1 MSSAATEKLP
11 ALRERVPTLRERVPT
26 LRERVGGKWFGSW
39 AMWALSMPAGLL
51 VITSDLTTADSP
63 AVIGR
68 WLVVWMLATAV
79 DAVAMWALQRTILR
93 GRIEHPWPVWAVVV
107 TGGLFGAFYGALLW
121 GAATLLGAQS
131 PHPWGLRITAMALI
145 GLWFIPLINVTLDTV
160 ARGRAQ
166 RERDIDALVRAEMAR
181 LEEVEVARDL
191 REEIRV
197 GVVDALDPL
206 RLRVDAALHGLEAG
220 GSLVSPALASE
231 LRDGAEASV
240 RPLSRDLW
248 GQAAARYPRIPWERV
263 IGQTIRTQPLR
274 PLVLAMASLMG
285 DGIFIITAM
294 SPGAAIPF
302 VAVTTAAVV
311 ALSAAANA
319 LMRRWPRQHAL
330 WFLLGGASLLAV
342 GLGALVYRN
351 RVWGQDITVA
361 TVMAWAVL
369 SVATIVVTSGFGSW
383 RSETNAVRAAFR
395 AEVDSEFIAARVHGQ
410 QLADI
415 ARDAARVLHGSVQSR
430 LVACA
435 MAIDR
440 ASGSG
445 DREGLLVALAA
456 AREALEEPLPE
467 RGGIAG
473 SIADEVTRKVSL
485 WGDACDF
492 TIDVDSAVSTSGVE
506 PLIVGRVVEEG
517 LTNAIRHG
525 QATAISVS
533 VGVESAGVV
542 IVVADDGVGPGAV
555 TAGLGSALLD
565 QATGGA
571 WSLQRVGE
579 RTVLRAHVPASR
591 VPTGTS
597 LSA

>member
-1 MSSAATEKLP
+1 MSSAATEQL
-11 ALRERVPTLRERVPT
+11 PT

-51 VITSDLTTADSP
+51 VITSDLTTAGSL

-68 WLVVWMLATAV
+68 WLAVWVIATTV
-79 DAVAMWALQRTILR
+79 DAVVMWVLQRTILR

-107 TGGLFGAFYGALLW
+107 TGGCFGAFYGALLW
-121 GAATLLGAQS
+121 AAASLLGAQS
-131 PHPWGLRITAMALI
+131 PHPWGLRIAAMALV
-145 GLWFIPLINVTLDTV
+145 GLWFIPLINVALDTV

-166 RERDIDALVRAEMAR
+166 RERDIDALVSAEIAR

-206 RLRVDAALHGLEAG
+206 RLRVEEALDGLEAG
-220 GSLVSPALASE
+220 ESLVSRSLAAD
-231 LRDGAEASV
+231 LREGANTWV

-248 GQAAARYPRIPWERV
+248 VRAAAHYPRIPWERV
-263 IGQTIRTQPLR
+263 ISQTIRTQPLR
-274 PLVLAMASLMG
+274 PLVLAAASLVG
-285 DGIFIITAM
+285 DGIFIFAETSATA
-294 SPGAAIPF
+294 AVPF
-302 VAVTTAAVV
+302 VALTTTAVI

-319 LMRRWPRQHAL
+319 LMRLWPRRHAL
-330 WFLLGGASLLAV
+330 WFLLGSASLLAL
-342 GLGALVYRN
+342 GFGALAYRS
-351 RVWGQDITVA
+351 RVWGEDITAA
-361 TVMAWAVL
+361 TVVAWVCL
-369 SVATIVVTSGFGSW
+369 SAATIVITSGFGSW
-383 RSETNAVRAAFR
+383 RSETNSMRSAFR
-395 AEVDSEFIAARVHGQ
+395 AEVDSRFIAARVRGQ

-440 ASGSG
+440 ASESG

-456 AREALEEPLPE
+456 AREALQEPLPE
-467 RGGIAG
+467 RPAIAG
-473 SIADEVTRKVSL
+473 SIADEVARKVAL

-492 TIDVDSAVSTSGVE
+492 TIDVDQDVSAAGVE

-517 LTNAIRHG
+517 LTNAVRHG
-525 QATAISVS
+525 KATAISVR
-533 VGVESAGVV
+533 VGAEGAGAV
-542 IVVADDGVGPGAV
+542 IVVADDGVGPQCIA
-555 TAGLGSALLD
+555 AGLGSALLD

-571 WSLQRVGE
+571 WSLE
-579 RTVLRAHVPASR
+579 REGDLTVLRAHVPRPRQTAGS
-591 VPTGTS
+591 S
-597 LSA
+597 LGG

>member
-1 MSSAATEKLP
+1 MSSAATEQL
-11 ALRERVPTLRERVPT
+11 PT

-51 VITSDLTTADSP
+51 VITSDLTTAESLV
-63 AVIGR
+63 VIGR
-68 WLVVWMLATAV
+68 WLAVWAIATAA
-79 DAVAMWALQRTILR
+79 DAVVMWALRRTILR
-93 GRIEHPWPVWAVVV
+93 GRVEHPWPVWAVVV
-107 TGGLFGAFYGALLW
+107 TGGCFGAFYGALLW
-121 GAATLLGAQS
+121 GAASLLGAQS
-131 PHPWGLRITAMALI
+131 PHPWGLRIAAMALV
-145 GLWFIPLINVTLDTV
+145 GLWFIPLINVALDTV
-160 ARGRAQ
+160 ARGRVQ
-166 RERDIDALVRAEMAR
+166 RERDIDALVSAEMVR
-181 LEEVEVARDL
+181 LEEVKVARDL
-191 REEIRV
+191 REEIRI

-206 RLRVDAALHGLEAG
+206 RLRVDAALHGLESG
-220 GSLVSPALASE
+220 ESLVSPALASE
-231 LRDGAEASV
+231 LREGANASV

-248 GQAAARYPRIPWERV
+248 VQAAARYPRIRWERV
-263 IGQTIRTQPLR
+263 ISQTIRTQPLR
-274 PLVLAMASLMG
+274 PLVLAVASLVG
-285 DGIFIITAM
+285 DGIFILTETR
-294 SPGAAIPF
+294 AAVAVPF
-302 VAVTTAAVV
+302 VAVTTTAVI

-319 LMRRWPRQHAL
+319 FMHRWPRRHAL
-330 WFLLGGASLLAV
+330 WFLLGSASLLAL
-342 GLGALVYRN
+342 GLGALAYRN

-361 TVMAWAVL
+361 TVVAWAFL
-369 SVATIVVTSGFGSW
+369 SVATIVITSGFGSW
-383 RSETNAVRAAFR
+383 RSETNAMRAAFR
-395 AEVDSEFIAARVHGQ
+395 AEGDSQFIAARVRGQ

-440 ASGSG
+440 ASESG

-467 RGGIAG
+467 RAAIAG
-473 SIADEVTRKVSL
+473 SIADEVARKVAL

-492 TIDVDSAVSTSGVE
+492 TIDVKSGVSISGVD

-533 VGVESAGVV
+533 VGAEVGGVA
-542 IVVADDGVGPGAV
+542 IVVADDGVGPKES

-565 QATGGA
+565 QATGGS
-571 WSLQRVGE
+571 WSLGRVGE
-579 RTVLRAHVPASR
+579 RTELRAHVSASR
-591 VPTGTS
+591 APTGDS